1 MAKANEQE
9 QYEIGFHKGSL
20 NTLIKEREE
29 LARLITIVGQLM
41 QMHLKALKELGID
54 MVTAAKKSAE
64 KKKEPLESQIN
75 K

>member
-9 QYEIGFHKGSL
+9 QIGFHKGSL
-20 NTLIKEREE
+20 TTLIKEREE
-29 LARLITIVGQLM
+29 LARLITIVEQLI
-41 QMHLKALKELGID
+41 QMHLKALKELGVD
-54 MVTAAKKSAE
+54 MISEAKKLAE